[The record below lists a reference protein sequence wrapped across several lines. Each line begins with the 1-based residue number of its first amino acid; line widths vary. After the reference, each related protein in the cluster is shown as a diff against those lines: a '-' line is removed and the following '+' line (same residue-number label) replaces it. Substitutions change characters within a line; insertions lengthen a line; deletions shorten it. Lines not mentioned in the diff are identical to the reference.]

1 MSQNTATVGKDKIKE
16 TKSFTKFYG
25 LPIYIVAALI
35 AIVLLATYTGALPT
49 NIVGAFAL
57 MMSIGVIFKEIGDRI
72 PIWNTYIGGGV
83 VLAFLGSAAL
93 VYFDV
98 LPTEATELITWANS
112 EVDFLTFFIVILITG
127 SILSLERS
135 MLIKSIA
142 GYIPSILGAVLGAGL
157 FGIGVGLL
165 FGVTPSETMIMYV
178 LPIMGGGN
186 GAGAIPLSEI
196 YQTVTGEPAASYYAF
211 AIAILTIANIFAI
224 ISGGVLNAIGNK
236 RTQLTGDKKTLM
248 RNSDEFPDEAEDAK
262 VTVRDYGGAMMLA
275 LTFYVLGALFSNV
288 LLPTIFGVAIHQYAY
303 MIIFVAIANALG
315 IIPTYVKKATKN
327 LQNFFTRNF
336 ILVIMIGVGAETD
349 LGELFAAIT
358 FSNVLMALMIV
369 IGAIVGGAVVGYLVG
384 FYPIDTAVTA
394 GLCMA
399 NRGGSGDIAV
409 LGAADR
415 MGLMAYAQLSSRLG
429 GGMILIIASILFG
442 ALL

>member
-1 MSQNTATVGKDKIKE
+1 MSQNTATVGKDDVKE
-16 TKSFTKFYG
+16 SKSFTKFYG
-25 LPIYIVAALI
+25 LPIWLIAVLI
-35 AIVLLATYTGALPT
+35 AIVLVATYTGSLPS

-98 LPTEATELITWANS
+98 LPSEAVELITWANS

-127 SILSLERS
+127 SILSLERT

-142 GYIPSILGAVLGAGL
+142 GYIPSILGAVLGASL
-157 FGIGVGLL
+157 FGIGIGLL
-165 FGVTPSETMIMYV
+165 FGVTPSEAMIMYV

-196 YQTVTGEPAASYYAF
+196 YQTVTGDPAANYYVF

-236 RTQLTGDKKTLM
+236 QTKLTGDKKTLM
-248 RNSDEFPDEAEDAK
+248 RAAEEFPEEAEDAE
-262 VTVRDYGGAMMLA
+262 VTVRDYGGAMLLA
-275 LTFYVLGALFSNV
+275 LTFYALGALFSNV

-303 MIIFVAIANALG
+303 MIIFVALANALG

-327 LQNFFTRNF
+327 LQSFFTRNF

-349 LGELFAAIT
+349 LGELIAAIT
-358 FSNVLMALMIV
+358 LSNVLMALMIV
-369 IGAIVGGAVVGYLVG
+369 IGAIVGGAIVGYLVG
-384 FYPIDTAVTA
+384 FYPIDSAVTA

-429 GGMILIIASILFG
+429 GGIVLIIASILFG
-442 ALL
+442 AFL